1 MLVFGVCQLSELK
14 GWRRGSPDNQAA
26 IRRAAV
32 GSWRHRWQKN
42 AVSLSRRP
50 HRLRSKRSPTCRS
63 RSRRSRSTVA
73 TSSRTN
79 SSKLVRPRGNPP
91 VRTAAQPAA
100 DQGALERCYGSCA
113 TNPTPARNCP
123 APSKPSIQYSKSM
136 QHLYDQYRPHGALA
150 GQTPPSY
157 LKERRAKETPPVS
170 YALIPDKGLT

>member
-1 MLVFGVCQLSELK
+1 MQVFGVCQLSELK

-42 AVSLSRRP
+42 AVSRSRRP

-79 SSKLVRPRGNPP
+79 SSKPVRPRGIRLYELPP
-91 VRTAAQPAA
+91 NRPQIN
-100 DQGALERCYGSCA
+100 GALERCYGSCV
-113 TNPTPARNCP
+113 TNSTPATNCP
-123 APSKPSIQYSKSM
+123 APSKPSSNTQKACNISTTSTDHTVPLPDKLRPATSKNAEPK
-136 QHLYDQYRPHGALA
+136 R
-150 GQTPPSY
+150 
-157 LKERRAKETPPVS
+157 PPVS
-170 YALIPDKGLT
+170 YVLISDKGLT

>member
-1 MLVFGVCQLSELK
+1 MQVFGVCQLSELK

-100 DQGALERCYGSCA
+100 DQGALERRYGSM
-113 TNPTPARNCP
+113 R
-123 APSKPSIQYSKSM
+123 Y
-136 QHLYDQYRPHGALA
+136 
-150 GQTPPSY
+150 
-157 LKERRAKETPPVS
+157 ES
-170 YALIPDKGLT
+170 YACYELPRSVEALNPILKKHAASLRPVQTTRCPCRTNSGQLPQRTLSQRDPASHAYLSRTRD